1 MGSIVAQSGDVDQCG
16 KRLEGPVQLDNPFWR
31 FSLAVH
37 GAPGVDDECLTLQD
51 AHGIDVDVLL
61 FCVWVGSR
69 GTLLTAENMAA
80 IETLVQPWRD
90 TAIRPLRAARRGIKT
105 LPQMADADVAAL
117 RKDVAALEL
126 RAEQIEHAMLYA
138 MAATLGPTTTVAPL
152 DAMRCNV
159 SALGRGRSVP
169 GLDAPRLIEAALKLS
184 FGVA

>member
-1 MGSIVAQSGDVDQCG
+1 M
-16 KRLEGPVQLDNPFWR
+16 QLDNPFWR

-69 GTLLTAENMAA
+69 GTLLTAESMAA

-105 LPQMADADVAAL
+105 LPELADADVAAL

-126 RAEQIEHAMLYA
+126 RAEQIEHAMLYGMVPA
-138 MAATLGPTTTVAPL
+138 LGSATGIAAEE
-152 DAMRCNV
+152 AMRRNV
-159 SALGRGRSVP
+159 SALGRARGVP
-169 GLDAPRLIEAALKLS
+169 GLDAPRLIEAALKHRD
-184 FGVA
+184 GVA